1 VVPLF
6 SKGWSFAFP
15 TRRISMK
22 LRLIIAF
29 VGLGALLF
37 AGLTGPT
44 QANDE
49 SRSFRTRLTG
59 YEEPPSISTPASGR
73 FRAQLSPDGTTLNY
87 ELTYSNIQNAFM
99 AHIHLG
105 QRGVN
110 GGVSAF
116 LCGGAPPASDKPP
129 CPPTGGTVTD
139 SIDAGDVIGPSGQ
152 GISAG
157 EFDELLAAMRA
168 GVTYVNVHTQM
179 TGAPPG
185 PGNLPGGEIRGQI
198 H

>member
-1 VVPLF
+1 
-6 SKGWSFAFP
+6 
-15 TRRISMK
+15 MK
-22 LRLIIAF
+22 LRLFIAF

-44 QANDE
+44 QATNDT
-49 SRSFRTRLTG
+49 RSFRATLTG
-59 YEEPPSISTPASGR
+59 YEEPPSISTPASGT
-73 FRAQLSPDGTTLNY
+73 FRARLSSDGTTLNY

-116 LCGGAPPASDKPP
+116 LCGGSLPASDKPP
-129 CPPTGGTVTD
+129 CPPTGGTVSD
-139 SIDAGDVIGPSGQ
+139 SIDAADVIGPSGQ

-168 GVTYVNVHTQM
+168 GFTYVNVHTQM
-179 TGAPPG
+179 AGAAPG

-198 H
+198 R